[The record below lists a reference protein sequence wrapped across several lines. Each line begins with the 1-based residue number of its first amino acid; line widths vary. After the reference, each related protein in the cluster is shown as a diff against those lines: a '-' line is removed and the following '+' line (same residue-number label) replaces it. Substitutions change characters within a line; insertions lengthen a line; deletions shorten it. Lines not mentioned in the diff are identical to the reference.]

1 MADTLIWTIYVF
13 QISRNSKK
21 NKCNFFEVSSKR
33 GLIDNLLILFDQ
45 KQRQSM
51 NYKQLTLEKRYQIS
65 ALIKAGLNQKNIALE
80 IGVHP
85 PTISREFKRNNFIV
99 FWMGFYIRNWGEIIW
114 KFIYNTYWGCNC
126 LD

>member
-1 MADTLIWTIYVF
+1 MLKQSQNGSIEILLNA
-13 QISRNSKK
+13 NSK

-65 ALIKAGLNQKNIALE
+65 AL
-80 IGVHP
+80 
-85 PTISREFKRNNFIV
+85 SRIESKRDS
-99 FWMGFYIRNWGEIIW
+99 IRNWCTS
-114 KFIYNTYWGCNC
+114 IYNQ
-126 LD
+126 